1 MLNQSIFI
9 INSKILY
16 DILKE
21 VKHLFNFDINFIN
34 DKDLDKQKLQNYEN
48 SIFLAL
54 ESEKV
59 EKIKSINKS
68 KVLILENPP
77 IPLKK
82 LIEKI
87 NILIL
92 KDSYQSQSEK
102 IIKEYI
108 LNLNDRTII
117 KNNKKIRLT
126 EKELKLI
133 LFLNSKNGPQNIIN
147 LQNEIWG
154 YKSSLETH
162 TVETHIYR
170 LRKKIKDKFQDD
182 NFIMSLKD
190 GYKIN

>member
-21 VKHLFNFDINFIN
+21 VKNLFNFDINFIN
-34 DKDLDKQKLQNYEN
+34 DKDLDKQKLQNYKN

-102 IIKEYI
+102 IIKDYI

-133 LFLNSKNGPQNIIN
+133 LFLNSKNRPQNIIN

-154 YKSSLETH
+154 YKSNLETH
-162 TVETHIYR
+162 TVETHVYR
-170 LRKKIKDKFQDD
+170 LRKKIDKEFKDM
-182 NFIMSLKD
+182 NFIYSNKD
-190 GYKIN
+190 GYFL

>member
-21 VKHLFNFDINFIN
+21 VKNLFNFDINFIN
-34 DKDLDKQKLQNYEN
+34 DKDLDKKKFQNYEN
-48 SIFLAL
+48 LIFLAL

-59 EKIKSINKS
+59 EKIKSINQS
-68 KVLILENPP
+68 KVLILENLP

-126 EKELKLI
+126 EKELGWLVG
-133 LFLNSKNGPQNIIN
+133 N
-147 LQNEIWG
+147 
-154 YKSSLETH
+154 
-162 TVETHIYR
+162 
-170 LRKKIKDKFQDD
+170 
-182 NFIMSLKD
+182 
-190 GYKIN
+190 

>member
-1 MLNQSIFI
+1 MLNQNIFI

-21 VKHLFNFDINFIN
+21 VKNLFNFDINFLN
-34 DKDLDKQKLQNYEN
+34 EKDLNEQKLQNYEN

-68 KVLILENPP
+68 KVLILENLP

-92 KDSYQSQSEK
+92 KDSYQTQSEK

-108 LNLNDRTII
+108 LNLNDKTIT
-117 KNNKKIRLT
+117 KNDKKIKLT
-126 EKELKLI
+126 EKEMKLI
-133 LFLNSKNGPQNIIN
+133 LFLNSKNGPQNIIK

-154 YKSSLETH
+154 YKSNLETH
-162 TVETHIYR
+162 TVETHVYR
-170 LRKKIKDKFQDD
+170 LRKKIVKEFKDM
-182 NFIMSLKD
+182 NFINSNKE
-190 GYKIN
+190 GYFL

>member
-1 MLNQSIFI
+1 MLNQNIFI
-9 INSKILY
+9 IDSKILY

-21 VKHLFNFDINFIN
+21 VKNLFNFDINFLN
-34 DKDLDKQKLQNYEN
+34 EKDLNEQKLQNYEN

-68 KVLILENPP
+68 KVLILENLP

-92 KDSYQSQSEK
+92 KDSYQTQSEK

-108 LNLNDRTII
+108 LNLNDKTIT
-117 KNNKKIRLT
+117 KNDKKIKLT
-126 EKELKLI
+126 EKEMKLI
-133 LFLNSKNGPQNIIN
+133 LFLNSKK
-147 LQNEIWG
+147 WTTK
-154 YKSSLETH
+154 Y
-162 TVETHIYR
+162 Y
-170 LRKKIKDKFQDD
+170 
-182 NFIMSLKD
+182 
-190 GYKIN
+190 

>member
-34 DKDLDKQKLQNYEN
+34 DKDLDKKKFQNYEN
-48 SIFLAL
+48 LIFLAL

-59 EKIKSINKS
+59 EKIKSINQS
-68 KVLILENPP
+68 KVLILENLP

-162 TVETHIYR
+162 TVETHVYR
-170 LRKKIKDKFQDD
+170 LRKKIETEFKDM
-182 NFIMSLKD
+182 NFINSNKD
-190 GYKIN
+190 GYFL

>member
-126 EKELKLI
+126 EKELGWLVG
-133 LFLNSKNGPQNIIN
+133 N
-147 LQNEIWG
+147 
-154 YKSSLETH
+154 
-162 TVETHIYR
+162 
-170 LRKKIKDKFQDD
+170 
-182 NFIMSLKD
+182 
-190 GYKIN
+190 

>member
-21 VKHLFNFDINFIN
+21 VKNLFNFDINFIN

-133 LFLNSKNGPQNIIN
+133 LFLNSKNRPQNIIN

-154 YKSSLETH
+154 YKSNLETH
-162 TVETHIYR
+162 TVETHVYR
-170 LRKKIKDKFQDD
+170 LRKKIDKEFKDI
-182 NFIMSLKD
+182 NFIYSNKD
-190 GYKIN
+190 GYFL

>member
-21 VKHLFNFDINFIN
+21 VKNLFNFDINFIN
-34 DKDLDKQKLQNYEN
+34 DKDLDKQKLQNYKN

-133 LFLNSKNGPQNIIN
+133 LFLNSKNRPQNIIN

-154 YKSSLETH
+154 YKSNLETH
-162 TVETHIYR
+162 TVETHVYR
-170 LRKKIKDKFQDD
+170 LRKKIDKEFKDI
-182 NFIMSLKD
+182 NFIYSNKD
-190 GYKIN
+190 GYFL

>member
-21 VKHLFNFDINFIN
+21 VKNLFNFDINFIN

-133 LFLNSKNGPQNIIN
+133 LFLNSKNRPQNIIN

-154 YKSSLETH
+154 YKSNLETH
-162 TVETHIYR
+162 TVETHVYR
-170 LRKKIKDKFQDD
+170 LRKKIDKEFKDM
-182 NFIMSLKD
+182 NFIYSNKD
-190 GYKIN
+190 GYFL